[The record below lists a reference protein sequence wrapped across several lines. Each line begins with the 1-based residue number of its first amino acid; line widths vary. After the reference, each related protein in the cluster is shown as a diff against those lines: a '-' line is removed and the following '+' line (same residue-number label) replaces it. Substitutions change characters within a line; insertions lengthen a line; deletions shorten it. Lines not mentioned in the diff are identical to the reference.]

1 MTIFF
6 NSVSKG
12 VIFKKLHVAGGDI
25 IHIIPFVRAIYAF
38 ESSLFYN
45 DCNHEG
51 NVTIIPFAM
60 RIYQGDPLG
69 RALFV
74 LTHFRTLYF
83 TSNLFFSC
91 LFPSIM
97 DDIHIISPLQSYHP
111 HMNISRLNFMR

>member
-1 MTIFF
+1 MANAF
-6 NSVSKG
+6 NSLSRR
-12 VIFKKLHVAGGDI
+12 VIFQKFRVASGDI

-45 DCNHEG
+45 HLNCEG

-60 RIYQGDPLG
+60 GTYQGDPLG

-74 LTHFRTLYF
+74 LAHFRALCSTTDYL
-83 TSNLFFSC
+83 SSC

-97 DDIHIISPLQSYHP
+97 DDIHIIRPPLIVSSTYEQ
-111 HMNISRLNFMR
+111 F

>member
-1 MTIFF
+1 
-6 NSVSKG
+6 
-12 VIFKKLHVAGGDI
+12 
-25 IHIIPFVRAIYAF
+25 
-38 ESSLFYN
+38 
-45 DCNHEG
+45 
-51 NVTIIPFAM
+51 
-60 RIYQGDPLG
+60 LG